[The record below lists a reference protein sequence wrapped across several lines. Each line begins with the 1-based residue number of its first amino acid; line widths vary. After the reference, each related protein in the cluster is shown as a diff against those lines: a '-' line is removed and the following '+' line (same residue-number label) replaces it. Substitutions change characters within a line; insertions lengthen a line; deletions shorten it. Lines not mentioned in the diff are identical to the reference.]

1 MTSTVVRPD
10 IMPMAVEPT
19 AIDGLLRITP
29 KVVTDERGTV
39 REFFRASSYGAA
51 GVGADGWRQ
60 VNLTWTQRGALRGL
74 HGEATDKLVGVACG
88 EAFGVYL
95 DARRG
100 SPTFG
105 LVVAERL
112 TPGVQVFV
120 PAGVCNGF
128 QAVSDP
134 GCQYLYCFGAEWQP
148 GMPGVAINP
157 LDRELR
163 IAWPIAPEPGNPA
176 MVSAK
181 GASAPRFAYL

>member
-39 REFFRASSYGAA
+39 RSFSERAATAQPVSVPTAGGRSTSPGRSAA
-51 GVGADGWRQ
+51 
-60 VNLTWTQRGALRGL
+60 
-74 HGEATDKLVGVACG
+74 
-88 EAFGVYL
+88 
-95 DARRG
+95 RG

-181 GASAPRFAYL
+181 GASAPRFADL

>member
-1 MTSTVVRPD
+1 VVGVF
-10 IMPMAVEPT
+10 MAAQIRFGNEVSQTYLALSLALP
-19 AIDGLLRITP
+19 LLWIGAL
-29 KVVTDERGTV
+29 KQ
-39 REFFRASSYGAA
+39 FFRASSYGAG
-51 GVGADGWRQ
+51 GVGAGGWRQ

-105 LVVAERL
+105 LVVTERL
-112 TPGVQVFV
+112 TPGV
-120 PAGVCNGF
+120 
-128 QAVSDP
+128 
-134 GCQYLYCFGAEWQP
+134 
-148 GMPGVAINP
+148 PGVAINA

-181 GASAPRFAYL
+181 DASAPRFADL

>member
-1 MTSTVVRPD
+1 MTNTVVRPD

-39 REFFRASSYGAA
+39 RSFSERAATAQPVSVPTAGGRSTSPGRSAA
-51 GVGADGWRQ
+51 
-60 VNLTWTQRGALRGL
+60 
-74 HGEATDKLVGVACG
+74 
-88 EAFGVYL
+88 
-95 DARRG
+95 RG

-134 GCQYLYCFGAEWQP
+134 GASTCT
-148 GMPGVAINP
+148 
-157 LDRELR
+157 
-163 IAWPIAPEPGNPA
+163 
-176 MVSAK
+176 
-181 GASAPRFAYL
+181 ASARNGRRGWPASRSTRSTASSALPGRSHRSRESRDGVGEGRRPPAALADL